1 MWGFQSIIRSLKKKR
16 ISIKDLYGQQLMML
30 TPGSMGSM
38 DGLHEYLIE
47 KHPQITL
54 IDFPLYNT
62 GVFNEC
68 ENGGRLLVI
77 VERWKSV
84 HPLLKIV
91 RMGWKYDMPFGLLYS
106 RTPDIKVQQFL
117 NAIKEII

>member
-1 MWGFQSIIRSLKKKR
+1 
-16 ISIKDLYGQQLMML
+16 MML

-77 VERWKSV
+77 VERWKSC
-84 HPLLKIV
+84 
-91 RMGWKYDMPFGLLYS
+91 LLYTS
-106 RTPDIKVQQFL
+106 DAADEL
-117 NAIKEII
+117 